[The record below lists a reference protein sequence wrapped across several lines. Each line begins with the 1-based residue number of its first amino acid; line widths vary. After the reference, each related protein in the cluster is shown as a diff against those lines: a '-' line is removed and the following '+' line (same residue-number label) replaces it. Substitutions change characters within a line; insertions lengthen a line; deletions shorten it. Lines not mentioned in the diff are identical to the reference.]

1 MHSRHLN
8 SPACKPKSPAGIPH
22 GKLLVLFDGFCP
34 FCQASVKLLKRLDW
48 FNRLE
53 CKSFRDTAN
62 VPELQPPLSYAAMEA
77 EMHAV
82 SCCGEKVRAGFA
94 AFRMIAWRL
103 PLVAPFA
110 PLLYLPGVGWIGQKA
125 YLWVA
130 RNRFSLIPCKDGV
143 CTLPSGGPQAGSVAG
158 KE

>member
-8 SPACKPKSPAGIPH
+8 SPGCKTKNLANIPN

-53 CKSFRDTAN
+53 CKSFRDAAN

-94 AFRMIAWRL
+94 AFLFGGAPMLRQEGSQKGIRARSQGREGRFDRQSDRRAKAGMREFAEPFSSLRL
-103 PLVAPFA
+103 AATAMGVKKCFA
-110 PLLYLPGVGWIGQKA
+110 
-125 YLWVA
+125 
-130 RNRFSLIPCKDGV
+130 
-143 CTLPSGGPQAGSVAG
+143 
-158 KE
+158 